1 MTSLNI
7 VISDVEEQRTLEGT
21 KSTEKITAYVG
32 GITPELHRDDPMFIV
47 LNSFD
52 SKELSPE
59 VLAKI
64 EANQARRVT
73 QSSLER
79 RAQAKR
85 EQQAYTR

>member
-7 VISDVEEQRTLEGT
+7 VISDVKEQRTLEGT
-21 KSTEKITAYVG
+21 KSTEEVTAYVG
-32 GITPELHRDDPMFIV
+32 GITPELHRDDFMFIAT
-47 LNSFD
+47 NSFD

-59 VLAKI
+59 ILAKI

-79 RAQAKR
+79 REQAKR

>member
-7 VISDVEEQRTLEGT
+7 VISDVKEQRTLEGT

-32 GITPELHRDDPMFIV
+32 GITPELHRDYPMFIV

-64 EANQARRVT
+64 EANQAKRVT
-73 QSSLER
+73 ESSLER
-79 RAQAKR
+79 REQAKK